1 MFCFVC
7 VFFFSF
13 KLPLLIINSQ
23 VFSIIHE
30 EKTKVITTVK
40 KVYIIYVIPLIII
53 KFGELYLWTSPQ
65 IIKALRSNIK
75 HSKEC
80 FIRCPNTSKLVEN
93 PRLLLIFSTQYF
105 SVFGYVMKHSLI
117 LVFDI
122 LPYIKTGLSIS
133 HQFHF
138 LDDVQDFSWE
148 GSRLIAGCSLFLF
161 QMDHTTVSI

>member
-1 MFCFVC
+1 MICCFVLFC

-53 KFGELYLWTSPQ
+53 KLGLTLSLNFPN
-65 IIKALRSNIK
+65 IKALRNNIK
-75 HSKEC
+75 HLKEC
-80 FIRCPNTSKLVEN
+80 FIRYSNTSKLVEN
-93 PRLLLIFSTQYF
+93 PRLLLIFSTHF
-105 SVFGYVMKHSLI
+105 SVSGYVMKHSLI

-138 LDDVQDFSWE
+138 LDDVQDFS
-148 GSRLIAGCSLFLF
+148 
-161 QMDHTTVSI
+161 